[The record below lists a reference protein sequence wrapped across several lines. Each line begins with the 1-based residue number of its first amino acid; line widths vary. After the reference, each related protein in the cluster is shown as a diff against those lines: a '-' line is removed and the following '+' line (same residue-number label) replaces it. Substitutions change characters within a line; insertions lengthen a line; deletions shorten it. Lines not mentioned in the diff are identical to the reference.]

1 MRKAVALMVI
11 IFGCWACLY
20 GQDKTI
26 GIKGG
31 FTISNFW
38 GDGSDNLN
46 GRLRSEIPNLDEQN
60 LYWFTVGL
68 FNTRNLLRIFFPFRQ
83 KLTIC
88 EEGRT
93 GKEA

>member
-46 GRLRSEIPNLDEQN
+46 GRLRSEIQKIDEQN
-60 LYWFTVGL
+60 LY
-68 FNTRNLLRIFFPFRQ
+68 
-83 KLTIC
+83 
-88 EEGRT
+88 
-93 GKEA
+93 